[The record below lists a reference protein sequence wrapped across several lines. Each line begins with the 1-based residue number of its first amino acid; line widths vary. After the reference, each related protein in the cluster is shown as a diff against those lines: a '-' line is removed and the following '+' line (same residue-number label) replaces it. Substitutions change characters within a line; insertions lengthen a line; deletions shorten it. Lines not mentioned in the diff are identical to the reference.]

1 MINGFGKRLKY
12 QERWEGPCFGQ
23 GVLFRSTPRAYQD
36 SHSHT
41 CRMSRFQVCQGIT
54 DANRLC
60 QVQSMHL
67 GCLQKQSGLGLAT
80 QTVILRSMWAHKR
93 IIHSP
98 ACSINLFQNSF
109 MDQQGSFHR
118 YHPPAHRRLVGNKN
132 HLDLRLGK
140 NRQCPQRTLNKF
152 NIFPSADIIR
162 PVFND
167 DPIPVEE

>member
-12 QERWEGPCFGQ
+12 QERWESPCFGQ
-23 GVLFRSTPRAYQD
+23 GVLFRSAPGAYQD

-98 ACSINLFQNSF
+98 ACSVNLFQNSF
-109 MDQQGSFHR
+109 MDQQGSFLIPLPTADWLVTR
-118 YHPPAHRRLVGNKN
+118 ITLICAWERTANARSAPSINSTSSHRR
-132 HLDLRLGK
+132 
-140 NRQCPQRTLNKF
+140 T
-152 NIFPSADIIR
+152 
-162 PVFND
+162 
-167 DPIPVEE
+167 